1 MEPRRHASIEEASAQ
16 GVALLAELIAA
27 LALIVTLLGFR
38 ARRSQFWLAASIIAL
53 IAFMAAATIVVSST
67 A

>member
-1 MEPRRHASIEEASAQ
+1 
-16 GVALLAELIAA
+16 
-27 LALIVTLLGFR
+27 VTLLGFR